1 LSVRD
6 VFKKKRRLRRTYASG
21 CRRRG
26 AESELALALIL
37 VDVFDAR
44 AGIRR
49 AG

>member
-1 LSVRD
+1 LSAPD
-6 VFKKKRRLRRTYASG
+6 VFKNERRLRSSDASG

-26 AESELALALIL
+26 AELELALALIL

-44 AGIRR
+44 AGTRR